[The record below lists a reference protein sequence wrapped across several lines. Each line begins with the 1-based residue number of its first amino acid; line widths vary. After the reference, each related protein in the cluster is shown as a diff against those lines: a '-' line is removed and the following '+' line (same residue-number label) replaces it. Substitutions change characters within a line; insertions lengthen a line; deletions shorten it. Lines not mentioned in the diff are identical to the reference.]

1 MPEDRLIIIDGYNVI
16 HRAPELRPGEGR
28 SLRESRQK
36 LLNLL
41 AWTIGGDANVR
52 FLVVFDGAENMGR
65 EEKSGRVEVRFSRP
79 PDKADDLIRRI
90 VEEQMDRVER
100 ITVVTSDLEVARHA
114 RAMGADISI
123 ADLFLA
129 SVLGPVRQPEGKDVA
144 EGEKPT
150 TTLSK
155 KEIEDWAE
163 VFKRGKPKPN
173 PDPHDGESE
182 H

>member
-1 MPEDRLIIIDGYNVI
+1 MSDNRLIIIDGYNVI
-16 HRAPELRPGEGR
+16 LRAPELKPGPDR
-28 SLRESRQK
+28 TLREAREK

-41 AWTIGGDANVR
+41 SWAVGTPEAR
-52 FLVVFDGAENMGR
+52 FVVVFDGAEGGGR
-65 EEKSGRVEVRFSRP
+65 DGRSGRVEIRYSRP

-90 VEEQMDRVER
+90 VEEQMDRVDR

-129 SVLGPVRQPEGKDVA
+129 SALGPVRPEQ
-144 EGEKPT
+144 GEKP

-155 KEIEDWAE
+155 KELEEWAE
-163 VFKRGKPKPN
+163 MFRRGRPN
-173 PDPHDGESE
+173 GAASE
-182 H
+182 PETEH